1 MALKSG
7 CKGGCFSVLGALFIG
22 ALIPALLFSFHAG
35 AKGIHGSSG
44 SPFLDFVMNVC
55 GVFLIGLIYGG
66 PLAFVLALV
75 VYGRLSPE
83 RGARLTDDGAH
94 LRRGLRMG
102 LLMAFLNVPAY
113 LSAVFLQSDD
123 SIVLNI
129 LRMFVVFSLTGSACG
144 FWIALVT
151 WREQNPNQP
160 LIRFSLQSM
169 MIGVFI
175 FGAVLALFAPVR
187 K

>member
-1 MALKSG
+1 MAVKSG

-35 AKGIHGSSG
+35 TTSMHLPVEGALANFIHNV
-44 SPFLDFVMNVC
+44 FV
-55 GVFLIGLIYGG
+55 VFFMGLIYGG
-66 PLAFVLALV
+66 PLAFVLSLV

-83 RGARLTDDGAH
+83 RGARLTDNGAH

-113 LSAVFLQSDD
+113 LSAILLRSDD

-129 LRMFVVFSLTGSACG
+129 LRMFVVFGLTGSACG
-144 FWIALVT
+144 FWIALLT
-151 WREQNPNQP
+151 WREQNPEQP